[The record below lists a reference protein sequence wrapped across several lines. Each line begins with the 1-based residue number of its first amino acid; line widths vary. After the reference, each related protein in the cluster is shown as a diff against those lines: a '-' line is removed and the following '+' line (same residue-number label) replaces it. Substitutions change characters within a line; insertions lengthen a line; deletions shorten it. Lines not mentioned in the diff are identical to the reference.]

1 MKRHSLDVLSLV
13 FGLIFLGIAASWI
26 VRHNW
31 NLQMP
36 DAGWYV
42 AGALI
47 VAGLFAIISTL
58 RPGRNHSQP
67 PADYQPAQYPPP
79 PDNQPGQYPPAA
91 PTFGSGTGAAAD
103 HGVITEDKRDGG
115 S

>member
-31 NLQMP
+31 NLEMP

-47 VAGLFAIISTL
+47 VAGLFGIVSTL
-58 RPGRNHSQP
+58 RPGRNQSQP
-67 PADYQPAQYPPP
+67 PPPADDQLV
-79 PDNQPGQYPPAA
+79 QYPPAA
-91 PTFGSGTGAAAD
+91 PTGSGTGAATTGSGAVAD
-103 HGVITEDKRDGG
+103 YGVITEDKPEDGG
-115 S
+115 V

>member
-13 FGLIFLGIAASWI
+13 FGLIFLGIAGSWI

-31 NLQMP
+31 SLELP

-47 VAGLFAIISTL
+47 VAGLFGIISTL
-58 RPGRNHSQP
+58 RGGRSESKSAP
-67 PADYQPAQYPPP
+67 PADYQPVEYA
-79 PDNQPGQYPPAA
+79 PADTTA
-91 PTFGSGTGAAAD
+91 TTS
-103 HGVITEDKRDGG
+103 GVITENKPEDRGF
-115 S
+115 